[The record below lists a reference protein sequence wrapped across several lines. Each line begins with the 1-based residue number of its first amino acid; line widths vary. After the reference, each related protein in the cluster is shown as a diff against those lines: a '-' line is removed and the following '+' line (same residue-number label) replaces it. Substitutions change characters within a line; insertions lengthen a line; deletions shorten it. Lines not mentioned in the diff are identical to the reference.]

1 MPHANSMILII
12 AISLIIMLNAGNHV
26 NFTCTDTPFITVTS
40 IHHSIVLFNQHI
52 EVYHET
58 STSLLLK

>member
-1 MPHANSMILII
+1 MPHADSMILII

-26 NFTCTDTPFITVTS
+26 NFTSTDTPFITVIS

-52 EVYHET
+52 E
-58 STSLLLK
+58 SLS